1 MKLSDTAVAW
11 VLALVCAFL
20 CALLAWTP
28 LAARFDNAVF
38 DWFERI
44 HPAGQR
50 SPFAV
55 IAAIDD
61 RTLMETGG
69 DRALRRTLI
78 RLLDRLAASPPAVLA
93 LDITLADPGDTAE
106 DAALAAAMARI
117 PNLALAAEMLPDGS
131 GWQMPIPAFATH
143 AAAVGHVHAL
153 AGPFDD
159 VNRRIPLER
168 VSARQ
173 RLWALSLEALRLQT
187 NAPAPVSSPTDVS
200 VGAFTFQSRWDQ
212 GRPFRIRYRLPGD
225 METVSVRDLLSGAA
239 DPAVLKGKV
248 VFVGVTSLSA
258 IRDRLFTPVAL
269 DRPMAG
275 VEIHAQAFETLA
287 AGPLPG
293 GTLHEASLIWTV
305 LLAFAFALLMA
316 AAFVWLQGRISLA
329 AGFLVLALAQFTPYL
344 FFRQDW
350 IMPAF
355 APVSASAAA
364 FIVCGAWR
372 FLIVR
377 KQLASAESAKSRY
390 QQAFHFVAHEMRTP
404 LTAIQGSSE
413 LISRYNLP
421 EEKRKQIGQMI
432 NAESKRLAR
441 MITTFLDVERLNA
454 GQAEMTTTDVDTGD
468 LIGACVARASG
479 LADAKAIRIE
489 WDGSPG
495 LTIRADRELFEYA
508 VYNLLTNAIKYSPR
522 DSRVRVTASRDGRG
536 TVIAVSDQGIG
547 MTRDEVKRLFQKFY
561 RTERAE
567 KSGIQGTGIGLSI
580 VKEIVTLHGGSIT
593 VESAPEQGSTF
604 TVILP
609 ADAPEG

>member
-1 MKLSDTAVAW
+1 MKLSDTAAAW
-11 VLALVCAFL
+11 ILALVCAFL

-50 SPFAV
+50 SPSAV

-78 RLLDRLAASPPAVLA
+78 RLIDRLAASPPAVLA

-106 DAALAAAMARI
+106 DAVLAAAMARI
-117 PNLALAAEMLPDGS
+117 PKLALAAEMLPDGS

-200 VGAFTFQSRWDQ
+200 VGNFTFHSRWDQ
-212 GRPFRIRYRLPGD
+212 GRPFRIRYRPPGD

-305 LLAFAFALLMA
+305 LLAFAFAMLMA
-316 AAFVWLQGRISLA
+316 AAFVWFEGRISLA

-377 KQLASAESAKSRY
+377 KQLARAESAKSRY

-454 GQAEMTTTDVDTGD
+454 GQMEMATAPVDAVS
-468 LIGACVARASG
+468 LIDTCIARASG
-479 LADAKAIRIE
+479 LADSKAIRID
-489 WDGSPG
+489 WPG
-495 LTIRADRELFEYA
+495 AADLTLQADRELLEYA

-522 DSRVRVTASRDGRG
+522 ESTVRVATHRDGDS
-536 TVIAVSDQGIG
+536 VLISVSDQGIG
-547 MTRDEVKRLFQKFY
+547 MTKDEVKRLFQKFY

-580 VKEIVTLHGGSIT
+580 VKEIVTLHGGSIS
-593 VESAPEQGSTF
+593 VDSAPDQGSTF
-604 TVILP
+604 TISLP
-609 ADAPEG
+609 G

>member
-1 MKLSDTAVAW
+1 MKLSDTAAAW
-11 VLALVCAFL
+11 LLALVCAIL

-50 SPFAV
+50 SPSAV

-78 RLLDRLAASPPAVLA
+78 RLLDRLAATPPAVLA

-117 PNLALAAEMLPDGS
+117 PKLALAAEMLPDGS

-212 GRPFRIRYRLPGD
+212 GRPFRIRYRPPGD

-316 AAFVWLQGRISLA
+316 TAFVWLQGRISLV

-489 WDGSPG
+489 WDGAPG
-495 LTIRADRELFEYA
+495 LTIRGDSELLGYA
-508 VYNLLTNAIKYSPR
+508 IYNLLTNAIKYSPR
-522 DSRVRVTASRDGRG
+522 DSRVRIAAAHDGRG
-536 TVIAVSDQGIG
+536 VLISVSDQGIG
-547 MTRDEVKRLFQKFY
+547 MTKDEVKRLFQKFY

-609 ADAPEG
+609 ADDPEG

>member
-50 SPFAV
+50 SPSAV

-78 RLLDRLAASPPAVLA
+78 RLLDRVAASPPAVLA
-93 LDITLADPGDTAE
+93 IDITLADPGDTAE

-117 PNLALAAEMLPDGS
+117 PKLALAAEMLPDGS

-173 RLWALSLEALRLQT
+173 RLWALSLEALRLQS

-200 VGAFTFQSRWDQ
+200 VGSFTFQSRWDQ
-212 GRPFRIRYRLPGD
+212 GRPFRIRYRPPGD

-287 AGPLPG
+287 AGSSPG
-293 GTLHEASLIWTV
+293 GTLSEASLIWTI
-305 LLAFAFALLMA
+305 LLAFAFSLLMA
-316 AAFVWLQGRISLA
+316 GAFVWFEGRISLA
-329 AGFLVLALAQFTPYL
+329 AGFVVLALAQFTPYL

-522 DSRVRVTASRDGRG
+522 ESTVRISARRDGDS
-536 TVIAVSDQGIG
+536 VLISVSDQGIG
-547 MTRDEVKRLFQKFY
+547 MTKDEVKRLFQKFY

-609 ADAPEG
+609 A

>member
-1 MKLSDTAVAW
+1 MKFSKTFAAPWAMAWTSAV
-11 VLALVCAFL
+11 V

-28 LAARFDNAVF
+28 LATRFDNAVY
-38 DWFERI
+38 DWLERV
-44 HPAGQR
+44 HPAGVR
-50 SPFAV
+50 SPAAV
-55 IAAIDD
+55 VAAIDD

-69 DRALRRTLI
+69 DRALRRTLT
-78 RLLDRLAASPPAVLA
+78 RLLNLLAAAPPAALA
-93 LDITLADPGDTAE
+93 IDVTLADDGVPRE
-106 DAALAAAMARI
+106 DAELSAAMARI
-117 PNLALAAEMLPDGS
+117 PNLVLASEMLPDGA
-131 GWQMPIPAFATH
+131 GWQEPIPAFAAH
-143 AAAVGHVHAL
+143 AAAIGHVHAL
-153 AGPFDD
+153 AGPFDEI
-159 VNRRIPLER
+159 NRRIPLEK
-168 VSARQ
+168 VSARK
-173 RLWALSLEALRLQT
+173 RHWALSLDTLRLYLH
-187 NAPAPVSSPTDVS
+187 APQIISSPTDVT
-200 VGAFTFQSRWDQ
+200 VGCYTFHSRWDE
-212 GRPFRIRYRLPGD
+212 GRPFRIRYRLPGE

-239 DPAVLKGKV
+239 DPASLGGRV

-287 AGPLPG
+287 AGASPG
-293 GTLHEASLIWTV
+293 GTLLDVSPAWTI
-305 LLAFAFALLMA
+305 LLAFAFASLTA
-316 AAFVWLQGRISLA
+316 AAFAFLHGKVSLA
-329 AGFLVLALAQFTPYL
+329 AGIAVLAMAQFTPYL
-344 FFRQDW
+344 FFRQGLVL
-350 IMPAF
+350 PAF
-355 APVSASAAA
+355 APVSASGIS
-364 FIVCGAWR
+364 FIACGAWR

-432 NAESKRLAR
+432 NSESKRLAR

-454 GQAEMTTTDVDTGD
+454 GQMEMNTTAVDVGA
-468 LIGACVARASG
+468 LIETCIVRAAG
-479 LADAKAIRIE
+479 LADSKAILIG
-489 WDGSPG
+489 WPG
-495 LTIRADRELFEYA
+495 APDLTLQADRELLEYA

-522 DSRVRVTASRDGRG
+522 ESRVRIMAGRSDRG
-536 TVIAVSDQGIG
+536 ILISVADQGIG
-547 MTRDEVKRLFQKFY
+547 MTKDEVKKLFQKFY

-604 TVILP
+604 TVSLP
-609 ADAPEG
+609 A